1 MDSWAPVAPQLFD
14 GFRERRTRRQRV
26 RAAVRSLDVARQR
39 LLVTAARLARPV
51 TSRLRG

>member
-1 MDSWAPVAPQLFD
+1 MDSSTPTLPALFD
-14 GFRERRTRRQRV
+14 AFRERRTRRQRV
-26 RAAVRSLDVARQR
+26 RAAVRRLDVARQR